1 VLEGLSFWRI
11 LDRNLCQVEFLVLE
25 LEVVGVESR
34 SADRFL
40 HLGGVNIDD

>member
-1 VLEGLSFWRI
+1 MLEGLSFRRI

-25 LEVVGVESR
+25 LEVVGVESWP
-34 SADRFL
+34 ADRFL